1 MERIGTFMNYD
12 DYSKACDKIRAKNSE
27 YLNLFEQ
34 ALVDDGLKDSTIKRH
49 LSTIDFYIN
58 DFLLYEEPLTMDYG
72 IGKIDSFLGDFFIRK
87 CMWST
92 PGNIKSTA
100 ASIKRFYKC
109 MMDCGIV
116 KKSNYEFLCSE
127 IKDGMET
134 WQDDCAIYNDP
145 EQPNPFAFFF

>member
-1 MERIGTFMNYD
+1 MKRIGTFMNYD

-34 ALVDDGLKDSTIKRH
+34 VLVDDGLKDSTIKRH

-109 MMDCGIV
+109 MQH
-116 KKSNYEFLCSE
+116 NR
-127 IKDGMET
+127 
-134 WQDDCAIYNDP
+134 IYRTLADNKPD
-145 EQPNPFAFFF
+145 ATHSM

>member
-1 MERIGTFMNYD
+1 MNYD

-134 WQDDCAIYNDP
+134 WQADCAIYNDP
-145 EQPNPFAFFF
+145 EQPNPFTFFF

>member
-1 MERIGTFMNYD
+1 MDYD
-12 DYSKACDKIRAKNSE
+12 DYSKACDEIRAKNSE

-34 ALVDDGLKDSTIKRH
+34 TLIEDGLKDSTIKRH
-49 LSTIDFYIN
+49 LSNIDFYIN

-72 IGKIDSFLGDFFIRK
+72 MEKIDSFLGDFFIRK

-100 ASIKRFYKC
+100 VSIKKFYKC
-109 MMDCGIV
+109 MMDRGIV

-127 IKDGMET
+127 IRDRMDT
-134 WQDDCAIYNDP
+134 WQADCAIYNDP
-145 EQPNPFAFFF
+145 DEPNPFAFFF